1 MLHVY
6 PLLDIKRSIHGL
18 SVQVALAG
26 GQAVA
31 LLWDSEQ
38 RRHKRIKI
46 SVDAAA
52 VFHNTR
58 QPHKEKSLRSF
69 VLFCVA
75 HQLCLHVTHFKGGYV
90 SSLVRWYTSE
100 KCFSFACAVLWLGKC
115 ATDGDVLK
123 MSMRRN
129 IFLYKK
135 LPYSGYNL
143 EHQQVLPKL

>member
-69 VLFCVA
+69 VLFCLV
-75 HQLCLHVTHFKGGYV
+75 HQLCLHVTHVKDGYV
-90 SSLVRWYTSE
+90 SFVRWCASE
-100 KCFSFACAVLWLGKC
+100 KCFSSAYVVLGLGKC

>member
-1 MLHVY
+1 MLHGY
-6 PLLDIKRSIHGL
+6 SFLDIKRSIHGL

-26 GQAVA
+26 GQAVT

-58 QPHKEKSLRSF
+58 QPHKEKSLCSF
-69 VLFCVA
+69 VLLCLV
-75 HQLCLHVTHFKGGYV
+75 HQLCLPVAHFKGGYV
-90 SSLVRWYTSE
+90 SSFVWWCTFE
-100 KCFSFACAVLWLGKC
+100 KCFSFACAILGLGKH
-115 ATDGDVLK
+115 AADGDVLNLRK
-123 MSMRRN
+123 RN

-135 LPYSGYNL
+135 VPYSGSNL